1 MQGVM
6 WTPTLYIQNKRNKR
20 RNWMQDAYDKTLLN
34 TSLFSYN
41 KQVLIRE
48 KKTLCQCLKK
58 CLENK
63 RLLML
68 G

>member
-1 MQGVM
+1 MQGVQ

-48 KKTLCQCLKK
+48 KKLYVSALRNVWKT
-58 CLENK
+58 NAY
-63 RLLML
+63 
-68 G
+68 

>member
-1 MQGVM
+1 MQFMQGVQ

-48 KKTLCQCLKK
+48 KKLYVSALRNVWKT
-58 CLENK
+58 NAY
-63 RLLML
+63 
-68 G
+68 